1 MNKFFF
7 TIISSASIFQL
18 ANAQNLQDAI
28 TKTENERFDLA
39 AADFR
44 QLIAKDPAK
53 GDNYFYYGE
62 NFFKNNNPDS
72 ALIIYKKG
80 ADAQPTNALNFF
92 GIGKELLL

>member
-18 ANAQNLQDAI
+18 ANAQNLQDAL

-39 AADFR
+39 ASDFM
-44 QLIAKDPAK
+44 QLISKDPAT

-62 NFFKNNNPDS
+62 NFFKSTNPDS

-80 ADAQPTNALNFF
+80 PDAQPTNALNFV
-92 GIGKELLL
+92 GIGKVL